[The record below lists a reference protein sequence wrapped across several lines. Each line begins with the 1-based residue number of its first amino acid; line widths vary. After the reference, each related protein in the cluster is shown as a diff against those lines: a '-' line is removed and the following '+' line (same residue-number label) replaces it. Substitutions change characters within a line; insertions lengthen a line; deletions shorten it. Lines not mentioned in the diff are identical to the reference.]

1 MKPYKVKTNRE
12 IMDEDSKTAEALG
25 IKPIPKDTIVEVV
38 GTFQNSRGSYI
49 KIKYN
54 GYIYYTKAAYL
65 NKI

>member
-38 GTFQNSRGSYI
+38 GTF
-49 KIKYN
+49 
-54 GYIYYTKAAYL
+54 
-65 NKI
+65 